1 MWNESYIISFN
12 CSSSSKI
19 LICFYRRSS
28 FRVDSLRRSAYLFAE
43 QKRVANWEWL
53 GTKRLHGNTI
63 SSLRTDRKR
72 KREREMIKAANGK
85 RSISFQ
91 AMARTP
97 HPSIHLVRS
106 FFVYGES
113 THTQN
118 ELATFLVC
126 HHICY
131 CYTQTRINTKSRF
144 PLPAAAAA
152 AVSQSSNS
160 RGHLDSI
167 HSAFV
172 QSISDWSSE
181 LSVCVRVLKPNS
193 GQSDFDSDRVS
204 LISRRIFLCQKK
216 IGLET
221 SENRVHRSWRCVRK
235 QLKLTGVCK

>member
-1 MWNESYIISFN
+1 
-12 CSSSSKI
+12 
-19 LICFYRRSS
+19 
-28 FRVDSLRRSAYLFAE
+28 
-43 QKRVANWEWL
+43 
-53 GTKRLHGNTI
+53 
-63 SSLRTDRKR
+63 
-72 KREREMIKAANGK
+72 MIKAANGK

-160 RGHLDSI
+160 RGHLDFTALSSSRLAIDPPSYLCVSVYLSQIAGKVISI
-167 HSAFV
+167 
-172 QSISDWSSE
+172 
-181 LSVCVRVLKPNS
+181 
-193 GQSDFDSDRVS
+193 
-204 LISRRIFLCQKK
+204 RIEF
-216 IGLET
+216 
-221 SENRVHRSWRCVRK
+221 R
-235 QLKLTGVCK
+235 